1 MITDWAAFNLSSN
14 ENSEWKSP
22 INKSLAF
29 SNTLPLQPYLPW
41 AWACADLL
49 TPLKKGQTNH
59 QFVFLSEFW
68 TKGPCHL
75 LYCDINSFFYQV
87 YRKYRKYMVEL
98 VSSHYH
104 RLGWKDEGR
113 HTDKLNRYN
122 ILNLACDH
130 GYKPCNERAE
140 QIFNQWIKD
149 PDFYIKPNIR
159 HYNRHNS

>member
-1 MITDWAAFNLSSN
+1 
-14 ENSEWKSP
+14 
-22 INKSLAF
+22 
-29 SNTLPLQPYLPW
+29 
-41 AWACADLL
+41 
-49 TPLKKGQTNH
+49 
-59 QFVFLSEFW
+59 
-68 TKGPCHL
+68 
-75 LYCDINSFFYQV
+75 
-87 YRKYRKYMVEL
+87 MVEL

-130 GYKPCNERAE
+130 GYKACNERAE

-159 HYNRHNS
+159 HYNRHNR